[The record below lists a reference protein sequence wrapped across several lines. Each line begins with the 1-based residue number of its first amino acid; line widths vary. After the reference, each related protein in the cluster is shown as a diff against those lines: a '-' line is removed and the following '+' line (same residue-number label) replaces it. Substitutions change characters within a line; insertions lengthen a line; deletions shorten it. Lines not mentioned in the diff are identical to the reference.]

1 MGALSRG
8 DLAVRRIAVSSHS
21 SLLYPSSPAAD
32 VCYKKE
38 KKGGKNPTLPKCHG
52 NAHWRAVSAAHL
64 ICMTGSD

>member
-1 MGALSRG
+1 MGIWL
-8 DLAVRRIAVSSHS
+8 LEELLFLFIPHS

-32 VCYKKE
+32 VCYKKRE
-38 KKGGKNPTLPKCHG
+38 EGGGNPTLPKCHD